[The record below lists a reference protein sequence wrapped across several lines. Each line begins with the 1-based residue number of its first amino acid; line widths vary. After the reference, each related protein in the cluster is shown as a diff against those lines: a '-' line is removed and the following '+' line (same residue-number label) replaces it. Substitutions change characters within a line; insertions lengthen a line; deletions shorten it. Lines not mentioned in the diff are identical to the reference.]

1 MASYDTASPKTR
13 RAQLE
18 GQWYPAGPGEVLKTA
33 ESWRGYMEEGPAAD
47 GEIRAVIAPHAGW
60 VFSGR
65 LAAKAVFQAARSLGP
80 EGPDLAVVLGGH
92 LPSDAPVIAF
102 GEEEWATPLGPLK
115 IEGELNDLLTGEQTP
130 YIWRGPTDDNTIE
143 VQLPLVK
150 LFCPKAVL
158 WPLRVPPSS
167 AALALGRLLAELSK
181 TRSVLLV
188 ASTDRTHYGRAYGF
202 APKGGGEEGEAF
214 RLENDLVFLEAAMRL
229 DPEAMME
236 AGEGRRA
243 ACSSGAAAAAA
254 EMAKRL
260 SLASV
265 LLGHYSSFDVRPA
278 PQSVGYAAVAY
289 LRAA

>member
-1 MASYDTASPKTR
+1 MGSSETISSKIR
-13 RAQLE
+13 RAQLD
-18 GQWYPAGPGEVLKTA
+18 GQWYPAGPDEVRKTA
-33 ESWRGYMEEGPAAD
+33 EDWRGYMEEAPAPE

-60 VFSGR
+60 VYSGR

-80 EGPDLAVVLGGH
+80 DGPDLAVVLGGH
-92 LPSDAPVIAF
+92 LPTDAPVIAF
-102 GEEEWATPLGPLK
+102 GEEQWATPLGPLN
-115 IEGELNDLLTGEQTP
+115 IEGELNDLLAGELRP
-130 YIWRGPTDDNTIE
+130 KIWRGPTDDNTIE

-150 LFCPKAVL
+150 LFCPKAAL

-167 AALALGRLLAELSK
+167 AALALGRVLAELSK
-181 TRSVLLV
+181 TRTVLVV
-188 ASTDRTHYGRAYGF
+188 ASTDLTHYGRAYGF

-214 RLENDLVFLEAAMRL
+214 RLKNDLAFIEAAMRL

-236 AGEGRRA
+236 AGEKLRA

-254 EMAKRL
+254 EMAKAQG
-260 SLASV
+260 LAPA

-289 LRAA
+289 LSAG